1 MMPFVHAPLIPRAA
15 QEVGV
20 SARSIFKT
28 EVVPKHELAG
38 RTCKGETNMGKG
50 GDYVGVCIS

>member
-1 MMPFVHAPLIPRAA
+1 MPFVHAPLIPRAA

-50 GDYVGVCIS
+50 GIM